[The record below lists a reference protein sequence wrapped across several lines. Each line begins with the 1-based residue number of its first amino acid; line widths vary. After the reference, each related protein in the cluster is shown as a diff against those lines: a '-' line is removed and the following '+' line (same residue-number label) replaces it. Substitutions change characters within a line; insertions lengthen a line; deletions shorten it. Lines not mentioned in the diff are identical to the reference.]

1 MGESVDDL
9 IELYRAKN
17 LPEAHALRAEL
28 EQGNIRA
35 IVDGEMLQ
43 GAVGE
48 LPLGWPT
55 LPRIV
60 VPRTDEVAARRVL
73 AKFLEQIGVHGEV
86 SEPPLHCLACGTVMA
101 TRNTCPE
108 CGWTYESASKTDDQ
122 TSDERGES
130 PCDAPDAQ
138 TGITAP
144 YRELWG
150 EVGLVLAVTVVP
162 YAAGFIYNFG
172 SRAPRTIWIDAALL
186 LIDSVCVSYVT
197 LYLIRRRGEP
207 WSTLGLV
214 RFGLTDPFVGLALYL
229 LPWALLPVVLR
240 IVPEELDFQGQFFA
254 NPRHSWERVAVVAQ
268 YSLSAF
274 AEELV
279 FRAYL
284 ITRLKTLLGSTS
296 KAIMV
301 AAGVFALCHVY

>member
-1 MGESVDDL
+1 
-9 IELYRAKN
+9 
-17 LPEAHALRAEL
+17 
-28 EQGNIRA
+28 
-35 IVDGEMLQ
+35 
-43 GAVGE
+43 
-48 LPLGWPT
+48 
-55 LPRIV
+55 
-60 VPRTDEVAARRVL
+60 
-73 AKFLEQIGVHGEV
+73 
-86 SEPPLHCLACGTVMA
+86 
-101 TRNTCPE
+101 
-108 CGWTYESASKTDDQ
+108 
-122 TSDERGES
+122 
-130 PCDAPDAQ
+130 
-138 TGITAP
+138 
-144 YRELWG
+144 
-150 EVGLVLAVTVVP
+150 
-162 YAAGFIYNFG
+162 
-172 SRAPRTIWIDAALL
+172 LL

-229 LPWALLPVVLR
+229 LPWAFLPVVLR

-301 AAGVFALCHVY
+301 AAGVFALCHVYQGASAVAWTLGMGLVFGTYFAFARRLWPLVIGHALLDIYVAFQ